1 MTHNITNQPL
11 FNSRLSFVPLIKAWE
26 KIAAEG
32 RPGMQ
37 QVYQNLLQRV
47 KQYPELLAPIEN
59 DEILTRHRELIEEMM
74 TTIFPVTVSDKQDL
88 FAVTI
93 PFTYRTIYASQLF
106 STTFLGVSGDTIIM
120 PDTNTEKNL
129 NEEKMLS
136 AYQMVLGKIYDVNV
150 EGVVQS
156 VHPYKCP
163 FTHLDKYME
172 LELDVRFIE
181 VNVKGELPELPNE
194 CNRECCSVADIASM
208 KELRQMVPLSLFNFD
223 GFVIV
228 HVREVTER
236 EVISQ
241 VKNILLSLHT
251 FDDTAKFKELQQ
263 EIQNLVGV
271 PGIQIALKPFFRV
284 NDHLVITNP
293 YTTTE
298 TFLSNLPSSLKHS
311 HMFKEMNDVFSK
323 TKKPL
328 LIHEITDEI
337 VKQYDFLDHFRK
349 KGWYNV
355 IAYPLFDSTNR
366 LIGMLGIVADTPGKL
381 THDHIK
387 KLEPAVPLF
396 ALAIEKTQEILYSQV
411 DKVIKDKFTAIQ
423 PSVEW
428 RFTEAALSY
437 ITQKKDGKEVLIEP
451 IVFNTVYP
459 LYGAIDIRN
468 SSVERNRAIQQ
479 DMLEQLHM
487 VDEIVRQA
495 QKLTQ
500 FPLLDEIRF
509 KLDKYSDSVA
519 AALFSDDEISI
530 QNFLKKDI
538 IELFRHL
545 QTILPPLNPII
556 NDYFEAVNTP
566 VEMLYHHRQEYEN
579 SITHINDELAGFIDK
594 EQEAAQQIFPHYFE
608 RFVTDGV
615 DFNIYI
621 GQSISPEKKFD
632 SFYLKNLK
640 MWQLTTLTKAARL
653 TAKLEKK
660 LSLPLQTTQ
669 LILAHSHPISIS
681 FRTAERKFDVDG
693 AYNIRYEIIKKRID
707 KVHIK
712 DSNERLT
719 QPGMMAIV
727 YSQPLEGQEYIEY
740 IDFLKNK
747 QLLKG
752 PVQQFELEELQGVSG
767 LKGLRVAINLEEEP
781 AKETNSPSTSV
792 AELGADKPETSI
804 LNHNS

>member
-1 MTHNITNQPL
+1 MNNNIPNQPL

-32 RPGMQ
+32 RFGMQ
-37 QVYQNLLQRV
+37 QVYQNLLQKV
-47 KQYPELLAPIEN
+47 KQHPELLAPIEN
-59 DEILTRHRELIEEMM
+59 DEILTRHRGLIEEMM
-74 TTIFPVTVSDKQDL
+74 TTIFPVTVSDQQDL
-88 FAVTI
+88 FAVTV
-93 PFTYRTIYASQLF
+93 PFTYKTIYASQLF
-106 STTFLGVSGDTIIM
+106 SATFLGGTGDTIIM

-136 AYQMVLGKIYDVNV
+136 AYQMVLGKIYNVNV

-181 VNVKGELPELPNE
+181 VNVNGELPELPNE
-194 CNRECCSVADIASM
+194 CNRECCSVADIATM
-208 KELRQMVPLSLFNFD
+208 KELRQKVPLSLFSFD

-228 HVREVTER
+228 RVREVTER
-236 EVISQ
+236 EVINQ

-251 FDDTAKFKELQQ
+251 FDDTDKFKQLQQ

-271 PGIQIALKPFFRV
+271 PGIHIALKPFFRI
-284 NDHLVITNP
+284 NDHMVITNP
-293 YTTTE
+293 YTTSE

-311 HMFKEMNDVFSK
+311 HMFNQMNDVFSK
-323 TKKPL
+323 TKRPL
-328 LIHEITDEI
+328 LIHEITDDV
-337 VKQYDFLDHFRK
+337 VKQYDFLDHFRQ

-355 IAYPLFDSTNR
+355 IAYPLFDTTNR
-366 LIGMLGIVADTPGKL
+366 LIGMLGIVADSPGKL
-381 THDHIK
+381 THDHIN

-396 ALAIEKTQEILYSQV
+396 ALAIEKSQEILYSQV
-411 DKVIKDKFTAIQ
+411 DKVIKDKFTAVQ

-428 RFTEAALSY
+428 RFTEAALNY
-437 ITQKKDGKEVLIEP
+437 ITQKKDGKETIIEP

-459 LYGAIDIRN
+459 LYGAVDIRN
-468 SSVERNRAIQQ
+468 SSIERNRAIQQ

-487 VDEIVRQA
+487 VDEMVRQA

-500 FPLLDEIRF
+500 FPLLDEIRY

-519 AALFSDDEISI
+519 ASQFSDDELAI
-530 QNFLKKDI
+530 QNFLKDDI
-538 IELFRHL
+538 VQLFHHL
-545 QTILPPLNPII
+545 QSIVPSLHQAI

-566 VEMLYHHRQEYEN
+566 VEMLYYHRQEYEK
-579 SITHINDELAGFIDK
+579 SITHINDEVACFIDK

-608 RFVTDGV
+608 RFVTDGI

-640 MWQLTTLTKAARL
+640 MWQLATLIKAARL

-681 FRTAERKFDVDG
+681 FRPAERKFDVDG

-719 QPGMMAIV
+719 QPGMLAIV
-727 YSQPLEGQEYIEY
+727 YSQPLEGQEYMEY
-740 IDFLKNK
+740 IDFLKSK

-781 AKETNSPSTSV
+781 IIETSSSSASV
-792 AELGADKPETSI
+792 VDLNADKSEFSF
-804 LNHNS
+804 LSYKS